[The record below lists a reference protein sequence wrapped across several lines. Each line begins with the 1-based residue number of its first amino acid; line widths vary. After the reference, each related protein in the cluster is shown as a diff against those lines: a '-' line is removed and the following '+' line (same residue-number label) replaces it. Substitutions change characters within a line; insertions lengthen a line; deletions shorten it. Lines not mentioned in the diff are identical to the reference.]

1 MQRRLQERRAYER
14 FICPGFERKEACS
27 IRGMCFHGLP
37 LNRGIGGFNAV
48 LCHILPGAATASR
61 YCPSPRVTREK
72 GKIREGI
79 LHSDA
84 ERVRRTQILKIRAA
98 QAFIRQGL
106 SHERN
111 MHGGIIAPMRKKK
124 EPEWTVALLRCRFRP
139 DSGVKRDPVF
149 RGSSE

>member
-1 MQRRLQERRAYER
+1 MPYYAIFYPEPQRHR
-14 FICPGFERKEACS
+14 
-27 IRGMCFHGLP
+27 
-37 LNRGIGGFNAV
+37 AV
-48 LCHILPGAATASR
+48 LSLPARDAG
-61 YCPSPRVTREK
+61 K

-124 EPEWTVALLRCRFRP
+124 EPEWTVALLRCRIRP